1 MKKNKS
7 WIIINSFLA
16 FVSAFI
22 FIKAVIVF
30 TKFLVI
36 RYFGGSTQM
45 ENFEMECVT
54 WTYSS
59 FWTNASVISIYLIG
73 FFVSL
78 LLILI
83 SIFLFRK
90 FKTVR
95 GFIKLWFSWLYVFA
109 VNQSIGVFLRDI
121 PFKRDIY
128 HALNWM
134 FIPYALMIVI
144 AVLSVPLLFALNY
157 GNDIRFLRMAPSFD
171 NIISNRHRRRFYT
184 QVALIPS
191 VLGSLFILLLHFYR
205 INLFE
210 IVEKLLIIFAILI
223 AYTRFSKKDLIFEF
237 HIVKNEPM
245 NKPSLLLIVMF
256 IVALFSFLFLKNIF
270 F

>member
-1 MKKNKS
+1 MKRNKS

-22 FIKAVIVF
+22 FIKAVIIF
-30 TKFLVI
+30 TKFIVI
-36 RYFGGSTQM
+36 RYFGGSTQL

-54 WTYSS
+54 WSYSS
-59 FWTNASVISIYLIG
+59 FWTTESVISIYLIG

-78 LLILI
+78 ILILI
-83 SIFLFRK
+83 SIFLFKK

-109 VNQSIGVFLRDI
+109 VNQSIGMFLRDI
-121 PFKRDIY
+121 PFERDIY

-144 AVLSVPLLFALNY
+144 AVLSLPLLFAMNY

-171 NIISNRHRRRFYT
+171 NIISNRRRRFFYT
-184 QVALIPS
+184 NVALIPS
-191 VLGSLFILLLHFYR
+191 VLGSMFILLLHLYG

-223 AYTRFSKKDLIFEF
+223 AYMRFTKDDLIVEF
-237 HIVKNEPM
+237 HIVKDEPI
-245 NKPSLLLIVMF
+245 NKPSPLLITMF
-256 IVALFSFLFLKNIF
+256 IVTLFSFLFLKNIYF
-270 F
+270 